1 MRITV
6 VGAGAIGLWIGVKLA
21 AAGQR
26 MSVLARGSAEAAL
39 AEHGAALWEEG
50 ELIKAPVQAS
60 RDAEVLGYQ
69 DMVVFAVK
77 SPSLAEAAVAAEPL
91 IGPNT
96 LILPMLN
103 GVPWWFA
110 AGDTG
115 LNLRSLDPDGLLA
128 RTLPLERVIG
138 CVVYAA
144 CSSPAPGVSV
154 RVSGN
159 RLIFGEPARD
169 ATDRLR
175 NVVSTFSEAGIGAE
189 ISEHIHRDV
198 WYKLWGNSTL
208 NPISALTGAT
218 TDRIL
223 EEKLLEPFILSIME
237 EVKEIGERMGYA
249 TPQSGSERVAATRR
263 LGSFKTSMLQD
274 VEAGRTL
281 ELDGL
286 LAAPREIAAQVGV
299 PTPHMDALFGLTRL
313 FAEQRGL

>member
-1 MRITV
+1 MRIAV
-6 VGAGAIGLWIGVKLA
+6 VGAGAIGLWVAVKLA

-26 MSVLARGSAEAAL
+26 VSVLARGSAAAAL
-39 AEHGAALWEEG
+39 ADRDAELWEQG

-60 RDAEVLGYQ
+60 QDAKAFGWQ
-69 DMVVFAVK
+69 DLVVFAVK

-115 LNLRSLDPDGLLA
+115 LNLRSLDADGLLGK
-128 RTLPLERVIG
+128 TLPLERLIG

-154 RVSGN
+154 RASGN
-159 RLIFGEPARD
+159 RLMCGEPARG

-175 NVVSTFSEAGIGAE
+175 DLVSTFRDAGIRAE
-189 ISEHIHRDV
+189 VSEHIHRDV
-198 WYKLWGNSTL
+198 WYKLWGNITL
-208 NPISALTGAT
+208 NPISALTGAP

-223 EEKLLEPFILSIME
+223 DERLLEPFILSIMA
-237 EVKEIGERMGYA
+237 EVKEIGMH
-249 TPQSGSERVAATRR
+249 R
-263 LGSFKTSMLQD
+263 LWRPAS
-274 VEAGRTL
+274 A
-281 ELDGL
+281 
-286 LAAPREIAAQVGV
+286 
-299 PTPHMDALFGLTRL
+299 H
-313 FAEQRGL
+313 